1 MAQLRMKEFRA
12 LWLAATAFLLASLA
26 QANVSLQVEVD
37 THVEAGKG
45 AQNVPTDAS
54 SSLEVILADRY
65 FVVKSAKLTN
75 VYDFDKRKRVV
86 IDTEHK
92 TRVDYSLFDTVGFRV
107 IEFRNREYLGKML
120 AGLKV
125 GEKAMATID
134 NEHVLAVQVKP
145 SNPLQVKTEDAGE
158 TYLNDGRIL
167 FRRLEPSTSVSPGDA
182 RMFTQFVRYTFG
194 GHPQILN
201 ALTDKDSIPSRMVLI
216 TNDGRLTTRTITIK
230 SVQPGDKAQIDI
242 TAFPLRD
249 ASASTDPVDAALD
262 RAAAITEVEL
272 TAARQRTKD
281 ELVVAFAD
289 GHVLDGFLRSLEWS
303 LMTGENLLPPP
314 NSEKAALLLKDES
327 VRKLGIALSANTKET
342 LTDAV
347 KVIAELRSSA
357 ATKGYVL
364 KIFEANDRAM
374 LGDRQAARQLFVEA
388 LSVNPY
394 MASAYKDFGDVLVGE
409 FDAARAW
416 RSWDIGRKIA
426 PRFPNFEAVNQFERS
441 LESEHPEYF

>member
-1 MAQLRMKEFRA
+1 MNESRDF
-12 LWLAATAFLLASLA
+12 WLTTIAFLLTSSA

-37 THVEAGKG
+37 THVEAGTG
-45 AQNVPTDAS
+45 AQSAPTDGS

-75 VYDFDKRKRVV
+75 VYDFDRRKRVV
-86 IDTEHK
+86 IDTERK

-120 AGLKV
+120 TGLKV
-125 GEKAMATID
+125 GEKVMATVD
-134 NEHVLAVQVKP
+134 NEHVLAVQAKP
-145 SNPLQVKTEDAGE
+145 SNPLQVKTEDGGE

-201 ALTDKDSIPSRMVLI
+201 ALTHKDSIPSRMVLI

-281 ELVVAFAD
+281 QLVVPFAD
-289 GHVLDGFLRSLEWS
+289 EHVLDGFLRSLEWS
-303 LMTGENLLPPP
+303 LMTGENLPPSSP
-314 NSEKAALLLKDES
+314 EKAALLQKDES
-327 VRKLGIALSANTKET
+327 VRKLGIALSANGKEA

-394 MASAYKDFGDVLVGE
+394 MASAYKDFGDILLGE

-426 PRFPNFEAVNQFERS
+426 PKFPNFEAVNQFERS